1 MEPLIAS
8 NTVLS
13 GLAFP
18 EGPRWHDGRLF
29 LSDMHVYEVL
39 SVGADGR
46 PTVEAVVTNQPS
58 GLGWL
63 PDGRLLVVSMTDR
76 KLLRREAD
84 GTLVTHADL
93 SQLASWHCN
102 DMVVDRLGRA
112 YVGNFGW
119 DLLGRTNAPALTNL
133 VCVEPDG
140 TAREVASELN
150 FPNGCVITPDGAT
163 LIVGES
169 GARRLSAFTIAA
181 DGSLG
186 DRRLWADLPE
196 GSTPDGICLDA
207 EGAVWSACPRT
218 GVVWRIAEGGEILAR
233 VEPDRGQRSYACVL
247 GGEDRRTLFVCV
259 ASTADPDECRE
270 RRDARIVSVTVE
282 VPGAGLP

>member
-1 MEPLIAS
+1 MESLTAS

-18 EGPRWHDGRLF
+18 EGPRWHDDRF
-29 LSDMHVYEVL
+29 WFSDMHAYEVV
-39 SVGADGR
+39 SVGADGTR
-46 PTVEAVVTNQPS
+46 ITEAVVPNQPS

-76 KLLRREAD
+76 RLLRREAD

-102 DMVVDRLGRA
+102 DMVVDGVGRA

-119 DLLGRTNAPALTNL
+119 DLLGRTNSPALTNL

-140 TAREVASELN
+140 AAREVASDLN

-169 GARRLSAFTIAA
+169 GARRLTAFTIAA

-186 DRRLWADLPE
+186 ERRLWADLPE

-218 GVVWRIAEGGEILAR
+218 GAVWRIAEGGEVLAR
-233 VEPDRGQRSYACVL
+233 VDPDAGQRTYACML
-247 GGEDRRTLFVCV
+247 GGEDCRTLFLCV
-259 ASTADPDECRE
+259 ASTADPDECRA
-270 RRDARIVSVTVE
+270 RRDARIVSVTVD